1 MQLCLETNEK
11 MTLQDLFIL
20 LRVTVLT
27 WQLKCYGHGLVSTAK
42 PELQQK
48 VWMLAKIKFKK
59 TQNFWYWS
67 CCRWMRKNKAQ
78 VIPLELQLKHLCQQ

>member
-42 PELQQK
+42 PELQHK

-59 TQNFWYWS
+59 TQNFDTEVVADEWGKIRH
-67 CCRWMRKNKAQ
+67 RWF
-78 VIPLELQLKHLCQQ
+78 P